1 MLLVVPSVPVSI
13 ERCQGRVLSNDLRL
27 LVLAFQVSDLLVNDL
42 VDLVLLLDVDIRGLV
57 LSLRP
62 LFLFLAAFA
71 GFVEHGHRLQVVAAV
86 DDLALEESVLRPI
99 VVGCSVLSLCL
110 LRVSEGCVLVAPAF
124 RCNSR

>member
-1 MLLVVPSVPVSI
+1 MLLVVPSVPLSV

-62 LFLFLAAFA
+62 LFLFLAALA
-71 GFVEHGHRLQVVAAV
+71 GFVEHGHRLQIVAAV

-110 LRVSEGCVLVAPAF
+110 LRVSEGCVLVAPTF
-124 RCNSR
+124 RGNSR